1 MTLLA
6 LFNHQVFVLFGTSM
20 IVKGANSAFRQAKG
34 TLLGRL
40 LLFIAAAYVFVQ
52 LLLTAVSNSSTPRNK
67 NSAKASAKTNATM
80 MGSPDY
86 ILVEEIKGNFKR
98 FAAFDRSA
106 PVSIAE
112 WIELLSSSNH
122 VIKFVEVMKEAS
134 SEYPA
139 FFFETKGVS
148 PGSAS
153 KQFEFVLVNSKSLHS
168 FVQRGHDFDAFK
180 EHFQSANRE
189 DVAATSVSFPN
200 LGRTSTLIAPKPM
213 QPTKDIYSH
222 IGRFI
227 RNAPKNE
234 ITFFF
239 QLVGK
244 QYRKILN
251 ESTGGQD
258 KSVWLSTSGIGV
270 AWLHMRIDDRPKYY
284 TFKYFAKE
292 T

>member
-1 MTLLA
+1 VA
-6 LFNHQVFVLFGTSM
+6 V
-20 IVKGANSAFRQAKG
+20 
-34 TLLGRL
+34 
-40 LLFIAAAYVFVQ
+40 YVFVQ
-52 LLLTAVSNSSTPRNK
+52 LLELTGSSGSIPRTRNSATA
-67 NSAKASAKTNATM
+67 SAKANATM
-80 MGSPDY
+80 MASPDY

-98 FAAFDRSA
+98 FATFDRST
-106 PVSIAE
+106 PVSIDE
-112 WIELLSSSNH
+112 WIELLSSPNH
-122 VIKFVEVMKEAS
+122 VVKFVQVIKEAS

-148 PGSAS
+148 SGSAS
-153 KQFEFVLVNSKSLHS
+153 KQFEFVLVNSKSLHN
-168 FVQRGHDFDAFK
+168 FTQRGSDFDAFK

-189 DVAATSVSFPN
+189 DIAATSVSFPN

-213 QPTKDIYSH
+213 QPLQDVYSH

-227 RNAPKNE
+227 RHAPQNE
-234 ITFFF
+234 IMFFF

-251 ESTGGQD
+251 ESRGQD
-258 KSVWLSTSGIGV
+258 KSVWLSTSGLGV

-284 TFKYFAKE
+284 TFKSFAKE

>member
-1 MTLLA
+1 
-6 LFNHQVFVLFGTSM
+6 M
-20 IVKGANSAFRQAKG
+20 IVKGANSTFRQDKG
-34 TLLGRL
+34 QILVRV
-40 LLFIAAAYVFVQ
+40 LLFIVAAYVFVQ
-52 LLLTAVSNSSTPRNK
+52 LLTTRSSSSIPRTK
-67 NSAKASAKTNATM
+67 NSATASAKANATM
-80 MGSPDY
+80 MASPDY
-86 ILVEEIKGNFKR
+86 ILVEEIKGTFKR
-98 FAAFDRSA
+98 FATFDRSA

-112 WIELLSSSNH
+112 WIELLSSPNH

-148 PGSAS
+148 HGSES

-180 EHFQSANRE
+180 EHLQSADRE
-189 DVAATSVSFPN
+189 DIDATSVSFPN

-213 QPTKDIYSH
+213 QPSKDIYSH

-227 RNAPKNE
+227 RNAPQNE
-234 ITFFF
+234 IIFFF

-251 ESTGGQD
+251 ESTRGQD
-258 KSVWLSTSGIGV
+258 KSIWLSTSGLGV

-284 TFKYFAKE
+284 TFKSFAKE